1 MFRHFTHLKHAQ
13 NYNPLYEQL
22 FDITPSNFNTIQL
35 NHKFRLK
42 KLLAKDNDC
51 VFKAIVFNHKNNQ
64 TKTVPV
70 FFKYS
75 PLLDPVKYMIG
86 KYQDNDVTIPDFT
99 LKQDSKIYQ
108 SNNYDK
114 SMIKKMMFTH
124 EQLDFVPKGIKLCL
138 VNIRNSKV

>member
-1 MFRHFTHLKHAQ
+1 MSSLIEDTSTQSTNTLFEQFNDRHFTHLKHAQ

-64 TKTVPV
+64 PKTVPV

-75 PLLDPVKYMIG
+75 R
-86 KYQDNDVTIPDFT
+86 F
-99 LKQDSKIYQ
+99 
-108 SNNYDK
+108 
-114 SMIKKMMFTH
+114 
-124 EQLDFVPKGIKLCL
+124 
-138 VNIRNSKV
+138 